1 MINPEQIKN
10 LREQTGVSIIACK
23 QALEE
28 AEGDFKKA
36 ISNDLDIPKA
46 LSVMW
51 KMVKSDYP
59 QSAKHQSILIM
70 DQVLGL
76 GLSKMKVT
84 IICSS
89 DDCESLSS
97 TLEQSDLFSKKNI
110 GHITSPNDAKDLC
123 KANLM
128 LLKLTNSPVS
138 LEVVLENKKPDA
150 ALVVYAKPNEIQGP
164 QWALLDQHRNVS
176 VTNLRGRLMTDLLN
190 AMMTT
195 SYEKR

>member
-1 MINPEQIKN
+1 MV
-10 LREQTGVSIIACK
+10 RETEISMDLISKLFWLSVNVVGTIGTVALIVGGIVTIIAWIR
-23 QALEE
+23 
-28 AEGDFKKA
+28 GIFKP
-36 ISNDLDIPKA
+36 L
-46 LSVMW
+46 W
-51 KMVKSDYP
+51 R
-59 QSAKHQSILIM
+59 
-70 DQVLGL
+70 LGL
-76 GLSKMKVT
+76 GLSKKKIT
-84 IICSS
+84 IIGSS